1 MVLYLGSNTRL
12 DVSFYVYQC
21 AKFSHNIRASH
32 ETDVKRIFLYIKGTK
47 FRCLV
52 FNPSKR
58 MVVVVYVDGYFAALW
73 EHDNNQDHICDNSWT
88 VFVITF
94 PITIY

>member
-1 MVLYLGSNTRL
+1 MLYLESNTIL

-21 AKFSHNIRASH
+21 AQLSHNIRASH

-73 EHDNNQDHICDNSWT
+73 EHDNHQDHICDNSWT
-88 VFVITF
+88 VFCRNLL
-94 PITIY
+94 